1 MNLIRYGAKAL
12 FGGARR
18 GSSPLAG
25 LGALMVGFGWLRK
38 RYRSDRELV
47 YARTLR
53 RGDTLRIRLLQSDD
67 SVEGEGGEIE
77 VSG

>member
-1 MNLIRYGAKAL
+1 VSLIRYGAKAL

-18 GSSPLAG
+18 GSAPLAG
-25 LGALMVGFGWLRK
+25 LGALAVGFGWIRK
-38 RYRSDRELV
+38 RYRGDRELL

-53 RGDTLRIRLLQSDD
+53 RGDSLRIRMLQGDD
-67 SVEGEGGEIE
+67 PVEGGEIE